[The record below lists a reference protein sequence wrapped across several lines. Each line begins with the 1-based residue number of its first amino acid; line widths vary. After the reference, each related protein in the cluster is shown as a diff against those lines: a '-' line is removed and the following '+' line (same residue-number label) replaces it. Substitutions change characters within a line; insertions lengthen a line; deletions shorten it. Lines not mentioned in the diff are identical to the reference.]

1 MLNLIWLN
9 NNTANEKY
17 LYKNNSRKCI
27 LLFVNERLKGIDRW
41 IYSESTIKP
50 CYLGHVDYLF
60 DDKVIEPISNVS
72 RLPSSKTRRIETS
85 SIGRI

>member
-1 MLNLIWLN
+1 MLKLIWLN

-27 LLFVNERLKGIDRW
+27 LFVNERLKGIDRW
-41 IYSESTIKP
+41 IYSKSTIKP